1 MAERDTDQER
11 TEQAS
16 PRRREEARKKG
27 QVARSQEL
35 SSVAVLAA
43 GLVFF
48 YFGSSSLVSRIMD
61 LMKNILRDS
70 GKISLE
76 NAGTVQS
83 LLAGLMIDSFFILFP
98 FLLLV
103 IAAGVLA
110 NYFQVGFLFS
120 AEPLTPDLSKIDPI
134 KGFKRLFS
142 LRALAELI
150 KNCLKIIVISV
161 VVYLTLRAEAVNTL
175 TLADKSIWEIISCVG
190 DISFKI
196 IFRTCWVLLFLAALD
211 YLYQRWEFEKS
222 LRMTRQ
228 EVKDEHKQTEG
239 DPLVKAR
246 IRRIQREIARRR
258 MMAKVPKAD
267 VVITNPD
274 HLAVALL
281 YDPEK
286 MAAPVVVAKG
296 AGETAEKIRKLAREH
311 GVPVLE
317 NKPLARAL
325 FKLVKV
331 NDVIPEKL
339 YRFVAEV
346 LAYVYSL
353 KRGRPLH
360 VEGGI

>member
-1 MAERDTDQER
+1 MAERDKDQER

-27 QVARSQEL
+27 QVARSQEF

-48 YFGSSSLVSRIMD
+48 YFGSSSMVSRIMD
-61 LMKNILRDS
+61 LMKNLLRDA
-70 GKISLE
+70 GATSLE
-76 NAGTVQS
+76 NASSVQS
-83 LLAGLMIDSFFILFP
+83 LLVGLMIDSFFIIFP
-98 FLLLV
+98 FLVAV
-103 IAAGVLA
+103 IAAGLLA
-110 NYFQVGFLFS
+110 NYFQVGFMFS

-134 KGFKRLFS
+134 KGFQRLFS
-142 LRALAELI
+142 LRAFAELV
-150 KNCLKIIVISV
+150 KNILKIAVISV
-161 VVYLTLRAEAVNTL
+161 VVYLTLRSEAMTTL
-175 TLADKSIWEIISCVG
+175 MLADRSIWDIMACVG

-222 LRMTRQ
+222 LRMTKQ

-274 HLAVALL
+274 HLAVALK
-281 YDPEK
+281 YEAKK
-286 MAAPVVVAKG
+286 MSTPVVVAKG
-296 AGETAEKIRKLAREH
+296 AGETAEKIRKIAREN

-331 NDVIPEKL
+331 NGAVPEQL
-339 YRFVAEV
+339 YRLVAEV

-353 KRGRPLH
+353 RKRAAYLEGRM
-360 VEGGI
+360 

>member
-1 MAERDTDQER
+1 MAETDKDQEK

-43 GLVFF
+43 GLLFF
-48 YFGSSSLVSRIMD
+48 YFGSSTMVQKILDM
-61 LMKNILRDS
+61 MKMQLA
-70 GKISLE
+70 
-76 NAGTVQS
+76 NAGAKSLDSSASVQA
-83 LLAGLMIDSFFILFP
+83 LLGNLMVDTFFIVFP
-98 FLLLV
+98 FLLVV
-103 IAAGVLA
+103 IAAGLLA
-110 NYFQVGFLFS
+110 NYFQVGFLLS

-150 KNCLKIIVISV
+150 KNCLKILIISV
-161 VVYLTLRAEAVNTL
+161 VVYLTLTSEAENTL
-175 TLADKSIWEIISCVG
+175 MLADKSIWDIMACVG
-190 DISFKI
+190 DITFKI
-196 IFRTCWVLLFLAALD
+196 IFRTCWILLFLAALD

-228 EVKDEHKQTEG
+228 EVKDEHKQSEG
-239 DPLVKAR
+239 DPMVKAR

-258 MMAKVPKAD
+258 MMSKVPKAD
-267 VVITNPD
+267 VVITNPE
-274 HLAVALL
+274 HLAVALK
-281 YDPEK
+281 YDAEK
-286 MAAPVVVAKG
+286 MLAPVVVAKG
-296 AGETAEKIRKLAREH
+296 TGEVAEKIRKIAREN

-331 NDVIPEKL
+331 NSAVPETL
-339 YRFVAEV
+339 YRLVAEV

-353 KRGRPLH
+353 RKRAAYLEGRA
-360 VEGGI
+360 